1 MGKGTAVVFYGVAA
15 GRRNLGGQVVGR
27 LEEWLLGDQEIG
39 AKDSPL
45 DGSLR
50 IGECSSCCV
59 ASDSS

>member
-45 DGSLR
+45 DGSL
-50 IGECSSCCV
+50 S
-59 ASDSS
+59 